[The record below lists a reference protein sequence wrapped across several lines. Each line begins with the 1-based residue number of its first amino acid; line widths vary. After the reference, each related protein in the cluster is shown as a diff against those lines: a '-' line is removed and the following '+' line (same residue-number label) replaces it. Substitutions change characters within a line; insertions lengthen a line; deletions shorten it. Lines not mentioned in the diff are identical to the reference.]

1 MKGTLTAAILK
12 EETARQSQENQA
24 INPKEIGSYVASQE
38 LGLKEELVKLE
49 AAIMRKDKLGGRV
62 LYERKE
68 LLKRD

>member
-1 MKGTLTAAILK
+1 M
-12 EETARQSQENQA
+12 E
-24 INPKEIGSYVASQE
+24 SQE